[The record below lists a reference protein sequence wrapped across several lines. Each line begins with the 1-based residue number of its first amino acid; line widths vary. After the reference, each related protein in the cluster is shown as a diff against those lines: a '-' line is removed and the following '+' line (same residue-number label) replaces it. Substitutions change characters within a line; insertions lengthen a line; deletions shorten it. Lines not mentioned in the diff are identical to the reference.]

1 MSYHELVV
9 VVDAPGKCPV
19 APQALKAAWSVG
31 LPAAPPPGGVP
42 VGRVPVPLPGTWDGG
57 VTPCFLRQASSDVRV
72 ALEPLPAEDDVDVV
86 FVLLLE
92 LLPQAAIARLAKT
105 TAASKSIRR
114 NGRR

>member
-1 MSYHELVV
+1 
-9 VVDAPGKCPV
+9 
-19 APQALKAAWSVG
+19 
-31 LPAAPPPGGVP
+31 
-42 VGRVPVPLPGTWDGG
+42 
-57 VTPCFLRQASSDVRV
+57 V